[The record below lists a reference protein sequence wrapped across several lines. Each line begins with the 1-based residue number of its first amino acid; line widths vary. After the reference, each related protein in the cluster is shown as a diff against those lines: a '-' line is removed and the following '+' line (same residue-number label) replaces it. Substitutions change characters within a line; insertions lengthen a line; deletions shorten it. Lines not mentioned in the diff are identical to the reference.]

1 MANSRL
7 NLTYND
13 YASEGSQVSFRGE
26 ELTAGTFAS
35 QMAKQDNIVTAVEA
49 VTLCLLVKDLRIAT
63 EDTLAA
69 GGAASPQAQRELKWL
84 VRMYDTTTG
93 RAVSVQIPGADTSLL
108 EAGSDRM
115 DSTSAEYIALVAAI
129 KDFHISVE
137 GNAVEVIDIVLV
149 GRNL

>member
-13 YASEGSQVSFRGE
+13 YAAEGSQVSFRGREMTAATFDGLMAE
-26 ELTAGTFAS
+26 EDAL
-35 QMAKQDNIVTAVEA
+35 VVAVEA
-49 VTLCLLVKDLRIAT
+49 ATLCLLVKDLRIAT
-63 EDTLAA
+63 ESTPAA
-69 GGAASPQAQRELKWL
+69 GGASSPQAQRELKWL
-84 VRMYDTTTG
+84 VRMYDVETG

-115 DSTSAEYIALVAAI
+115 DPASAEYAALVAAI
-129 KDFHISVE
+129 EAFHRSVE
-137 GNAVEVIDIVLV
+137 DNSVAVIDIVLV